1 MKWKFY
7 TIIFFLAICVLGC
20 GRKEERSFSRSH
32 ITLVK
37 DAEKL
42 KTIGATIIR
51 GLNKP
56 DSVELLYYF
65 NPCVNL
71 IVPYPFQKARF
82 KFRKSC
88 YTYVENYGI
97 DRKLTDSLARVVD
110 ALFVQNS
117 VAAYSLRERMNSA
130 GDYHEGNMLEVFWY
144 KGGKEIDWDMFYLE
158 DVFTS
163 RIQYTE
169 DCYAIAYSRPFR
181 FLIQS
186 LDYAKAI
193 ASGEKEEYEEDL
205 ERLQRD
211 SDYYPGLEILVP
223 LK

>member
-1 MKWKFY
+1 MRWLFC
-7 TIIFFLAICVLGC
+7 IVFLFAICFSGC
-20 GRKEERSFSRSH
+20 DRQDEQSSAEGH
-32 ITLVK
+32 ITLLK

-42 KTIGATIIR
+42 KDIGATIIR

-56 DSVELLYYF
+56 DSVELLFYY
-65 NPCVNL
+65 NPRVYL

-82 KFRKSC
+82 WFRKSC
-88 YTYVENYGI
+88 YTYEENYGI

-110 ALFVQNS
+110 ALFVQKT
-117 VAAYSLRERMNSA
+117 VAAYSLRERINSA
-130 GDYHEGNMLEVFWY
+130 GDYHEGNMLDVCWY
-144 KGGKEIDWDMFYLE
+144 KGGKKIYWYTFYLE

-169 DCYAIAYSRPFR
+169 DCYVIAYSRPFR

-186 LDYAKAI
+186 LYYAKAI
-193 ASGEKEEYEEDL
+193 ASGEKEEYEEHL
-205 ERLQRD
+205 ESLQRD
-211 SDYYPGLEILVP
+211 SGNYPGLEILVP